1 VLKTASSWRK
11 RRGNGNAVSHTPPI
25 APASIPSTSHQQQ
38 LLSRSVDKMFEEA
51 ELSGVL
57 MLASRKLKEFPTNLA
72 IKYDIS
78 DVISADLSDNR
89 LNELPICICELS
101 SMETL
106 RVRATGLRSLPA
118 AVQLLES
125 LTYLDLSENQL
136 STLPIGLFS
145 IRLQVLLLTGN
156 RLESLP
162 REIRQL
168 AGSLHELDVSCNRLR
183 AIPADIALLKLL
195 RVLNMRDNRL
205 TRLPSELSRMELRI
219 LDVSENELGELPSEL
234 RHMCSL
240 IDLRVEGNPLATPP
254 VSICSKG
261 REHVFK
267 WLRAQAN
274 TSEGGMRPMDW
285 SMNRPATINATLR
298 RGRYN
303 DNGIDMMARRVERR
317 SRSTRFN
324 TLGGSDSG
332 YASTVDEHRY
342 SHEYQ
347 APTAAGCLFGINES
361 LRSPSAGHDSPP
373 YIDYTGKAKCCEV
386 VQQQQST
393 ASSSSST
400 SASGGLLNEVM
411 SAYAEKYQAP
421 TAAGCLFGINESLR
435 SPSAGH
441 DSPPYIDYTGKA
453 KCCEVVQQQQSTA
466 SSSSSTSASGG
477 LLNEV
482 MSAYAE
488 KYQAPTA
495 AGCLFGINESLRSP
509 SAGHDSPP
517 YIDYTGKAKCCEV
530 VQQQQSTASSSS
542 STSASGG
549 LLNEVMSAYAEKMGN
564 ELAHDRSA
572 VTSTSHRSS
581 IERALLYSS
590 SSILSSSSSSLSSSA
605 TITHRPQAIV
615 SPMTAV
621 SSSNSDSLTSV
632 KSAISKE
639 TLIEGD
645 EFTKADMIGTN
656 LSSGTTIQMHS
667 SRSVDE
673 AMELNNNNNNNNNTS
688 SKYDSGIAVGASD
701 NSRQSEARS
710 RNLLLNKTLN
720 VRTSDSTMLA
730 FKSPEIETVYTM
742 SKQRIQTRGKSQD
755 GDQPKILSPVIE
767 VPSAPGDDIS
777 TTSTASIAV
786 RSSFI
791 PESGC
796 STVRSISTTASVS
809 SAIKAPKVQS
819 TRGSGG
825 SPRGSSSLSSSRSSV
840 ASSRAIPTLKRPP
853 VSGAHIATRTTTA
866 TTNVHTTTALKTS
879 NKLTKARDSLG
890 LARNHLNG
898 NTVRKTSSAVG
909 DKARIA
915 HANDTHT
922 TPPMLHSNIA
932 STVTHTTTGVIENMR
947 KALEQRLNIT
957 LPHERDQLATSLA
970 DGIHLCNFA
979 NSVRIRAVPTVLT
992 PPLNTPLSFP
1002 KCRRNVENFLSA
1014 CRRIGVPE
1022 VLRGRVQL
1030 SEKTL
1035 ANALLTAFIAFLCFM
1050 SLSSCSDIVEG
1061 RNLPQTARTVAALSK
1076 VANATANNN
1085 IAVRP
1090 TESRR
1095 ITNV

>member
-1 VLKTASSWRK
+1 
-11 RRGNGNAVSHTPPI
+11 
-25 APASIPSTSHQQQ
+25 
-38 LLSRSVDKMFEEA
+38 MFEEA

-57 MLASRKLKEFPTNLA
+57 MLASRKLKEFPSNLA

-78 DVISADLSDNR
+78 DVISAEDLYSMPLEYRIGDPKMFRFDSMHLVSKRYLSDNR

-254 VSICSKG
+254 VSICSKARQFILMLSGKG

-411 SAYAEKYQAP
+411 SAYAEK
-421 TAAGCLFGINESLR
+421 
-435 SPSAGH
+435 
-441 DSPPYIDYTGKA
+441 
-453 KCCEVVQQQQSTA
+453 
-466 SSSSSTSASGG
+466 
-477 LLNEV
+477 
-482 MSAYAE
+482 
-488 KYQAPTA
+488 
-495 AGCLFGINESLRSP
+495 
-509 SAGHDSPP
+509 
-517 YIDYTGKAKCCEV
+517 
-530 VQQQQSTASSSS
+530 
-542 STSASGG
+542 
-549 LLNEVMSAYAEKMGN
+549 MGN

-645 EFTKADMIGTN
+645 GFTKADMIGTN

-673 AMELNNNNNNNNNTS
+673 AMELNNNNNNTS

-767 VPSAPGDDIS
+767 VPSAPGLLQIQKMYLPNENMSFMALVTKKLNGNAGDDIS

-992 PPLNTPLSFP
+992 PPSLNTPLSFP

-1022 VLRGRVQL
+1022 VCILI
-1030 SEKTL
+1030 
-1035 ANALLTAFIAFLCFM
+1035 AFIVLSTLLICTNLNDKLEFAIIIQILISAFAVCLSFRLI
-1050 SLSSCSDIVEG
+1050 SLLHGYRPYIDDGEEPIF
-1061 RNLPQTARTVAALSK
+1061 ARLL
-1076 VANATANNN
+1076 
-1085 IAVRP
+1085 
-1090 TESRR
+1090 
-1095 ITNV
+1095 